1 MFFSGNYSEDSRQE
15 ERRCEALFFLSWK
28 RTVRTNNQILEKSPK
43 GEKSCKSFQIIQ
55 IVWKSICQILTD
67 LCDFCA
73 TAHSIRLD
81 TSSALRAEIKYNRF
95 KIIEHPIKEIA

>member
-28 RTVRTNNQILEKSPK
+28 RTVRTNNQILKKSPK

-55 IVWKSICQILTD
+55 NNRLKINLLDLGRFVWFLRD
-67 LCDFCA
+67 
-73 TAHSIRLD
+73 
-81 TSSALRAEIKYNRF
+81 SALRSFGYK
-95 KIIEHPIKEIA
+95 